1 MLRLRLEP
9 VCNYAATKRTARSG
23 NSSALSPPL
32 SRAVVCPSRGFPPD
46 KEKSMRYGIDLQAGG
61 FLDRYYVILLACV
74 LLAVALLVKRRFR
87 RYPSAK
93 RDKRSDEER

>member
-1 MLRLRLEP
+1 
-9 VCNYAATKRTARSG
+9 
-23 NSSALSPPL
+23 
-32 SRAVVCPSRGFPPD
+32 
-46 KEKSMRYGIDLQAGG
+46 MRYGIDLQAGG
-61 FLDRYYVILLACV
+61 FLGRYYVILVACV